1 MTRRILIHDNATIDI
16 HEHFA
21 YIAETDR
28 DRAFRFFDAARQTF
42 AALAQMPGIGQVY
55 NSEEDDIVNIR
66 KWSVKNF
73 NKYLIFYRYDD
84 DIIEI
89 LRVIHATR
97 DFAPLLRGL

>member
-16 HEHFA
+16 HEHFV
-21 YIAETDR
+21 YLAETNQDL
-28 DRAFRFFDAARQTF
+28 AFRFFDAARQTF
-42 AALAQMPGIGQVY
+42 AALAHMPGMGQVY

-73 NKYLIFYRYDD
+73 KKYLIFYRYDD

>member
-1 MTRRILIHDNATIDI
+1 MVGTTTRTIKAI
-16 HEHFA
+16 F
-21 YIAETDR
+21 
-28 DRAFRFFDAARQTF
+28 
-42 AALAQMPGIGQVY
+42 
-55 NSEEDDIVNIR
+55 EEDDIVNIR

-73 NKYLIFYRYDD
+73 KKYLIFYRYDD